1 MADIK
6 AVKRD
11 VHLTPHFSLHELTH
25 SDTAVARG
33 IDNTPTAAVLANL
46 QRLASVLERVRA
58 VLGVPIHISSGY
70 RSPDLNRAVG
80 GVANSVHMFGLAA
93 DITAP
98 AFGTPLQVAQAI
110 QAAGIEFDQLI
121 HEYGRWVH
129 IGLRD
134 GEQRGQLLTYDN
146 ASKSPRVGL
155 LPVRS

>member
-1 MADIK
+1 MTQ
-6 AVKRD
+6 
-11 VHLTPHFSLHELTH
+11 LTPNFSLRELIH
-25 SDTAVARG
+25 SDTADARG
-33 IDNTPTAAVLANL
+33 IDNMPPVPVLANL
-46 QRLASVLERVRA
+46 QRLAGVLERVRA
-58 VLGVPIHISSGY
+58 VLGVPIIISSGY

-80 GVANSVHMFGLAA
+80 GVANSVHMSGLAA

-110 QAAGIEFDQLI
+110 QAAAGIEFDQLI

-129 IGLRD
+129 IGLSEGPAR
-134 GEQRGQLLTYDN
+134 RQLLTYDN

>member
-1 MADIK
+1 MTQ
-6 AVKRD
+6 
-11 VHLTPHFSLHELTH
+11 LTPNFSLRELIH
-25 SDTAVARG
+25 SDTADARG
-33 IDNTPTAAVLANL
+33 IDNMPPAPVLANL
-46 QRLASVLERVRA
+46 QRLAGLLERVRT
-58 VLGVPIHISSGY
+58 VLGVPVHISSSY

-134 GEQRGQLLTYDN
+134 GEPRGQLLTYDK
-146 ASKSPRVGL
+146 ASPGARVGL